1 MTKYSEEFKLQV
13 VQEYLNGPLG
23 FQLLAK
29 KYALSS
35 TTPLNNWVKAYRKL
49 GLDGL
54 KRKQTKAAYSVQF
67 KVDVLHFIKQ
77 TGTSYSDTAITF
89 GMNNPSLI
97 ANWNQAFQGKGV
109 EGLKPHPKGR
119 PSMTKK
125 PKKQQQKPGTSADCS
140 RQELER
146 EIELLKLENAYL
158 KKLKAFQKNPDVF
171 LEKHKQQWHTNLKK
185 KDSN

>member
-1 MTKYSEEFKLQV
+1 MAKYNEKFKLQV

-29 KYALSS
+29 KQALSS
-35 TTPLNNWVKAYRKL
+35 TTPLNNWVKAYREF

-97 ANWNQAFQGKGV
+97 ANWNQAFQGKGI

-125 PKKQQQKPGTSADCS
+125 SKKQQLKPATSANLS